1 MFTLF
6 IANKNYSSWSLR
18 PWILMRQLGITFEE
32 DLVPFCDGSSWE
44 LFRKFSPSGKVPC
57 LMDNGVA
64 VWDSMGITEY
74 LAERREG
81 VWPGDDRART
91 WARCAAAE
99 MHSGF
104 SVLRDICGMNVGLR
118 VALHEISPALQQD
131 LNRLEEL
138 WSEGLELF
146 GGPYLAGSAF
156 SAVDAFFAPVA
167 YRIQTYG
174 LQLSPAC
181 MAYAQLLL
189 ELPCMQQW
197 QREALAEPWL
207 DPGHEKGIAGVG
219 RVTADLRTIV
229 GQTAGDGGVGG

>member
-1 MFTLF
+1 
-6 IANKNYSSWSLR
+6 
-18 PWILMRQLGITFEE
+18 
-32 DLVPFCDGSSWE
+32 
-44 LFRKFSPSGKVPC
+44 
-57 LMDNGVA
+57 MDNGVA

-81 VWPGDDRART
+81 VWPGDDRARA

-104 SVLRDICGMNVGLR
+104 SVLRDICGMNVGIR

-138 WSEGLELF
+138 WSEGLQLF
-146 GGPYLAGSAF
+146 EGPYLAGSSF
-156 SAVDAFFAPVA
+156 TAVDAFFAPVA

-174 LQLSPAC
+174 LQLNPAC

-189 ELPCMQQW
+189 ELPGMQQW
-197 QREALAEPWL
+197 QREALAEPWF
-207 DPGHEKGIAGVG
+207 DPAHEDGIPAVG
-219 RVTADLRTIV
+219 RVTADLRQI
-229 GQTAGDGGVGG
+229 AGDGGIGS

>member
-81 VWPGDDRART
+81 VWPGDDRARA

-104 SVLRDICGMNVGLR
+104 SVLRDICGMNVGIR

-138 WSEGLELF
+138 WSEGLQLF
-146 GGPYLAGSAF
+146 EGPYLAGSSF
-156 SAVDAFFAPVA
+156 TAVDAFFAPVA

-174 LQLSPAC
+174 LQLNPAC

-189 ELPCMQQW
+189 ELAGMQQW

-207 DPGHEKGIAGVG
+207 DPAHEDGIPAVG
-219 RVTADLRTIV
+219 RVTADLRQI
-229 GQTAGDGGVGG
+229 AGDGGIGG